1 MMTPRVSQADIFGL
15 RKTIDGLMMD
25 IDLVEEG
32 MEMTKNDMWACI
44 MSGVMLALAFAAPF
58 VILAVG
64 LV

>member
-25 IDLVEEG
+25 LDIVEEG
-32 MEMTKNDMWACI
+32 MEMTKNDMWVCI
-44 MSGVMLALAFAAPF
+44 MAGVMLALAFAVPF

-64 LV
+64 VV

>member
-25 IDLVEEG
+25 LDLVEEG
-32 MEMTKNDMWACI
+32 MEMTNQDMWVCI
-44 MSGVMLALAFAAPF
+44 MAGVMLALAFAAPF

>member
-15 RKTIDGLMMD
+15 RKTIDGLMMGL
-25 IDLVEEG
+25 DLVEKEG
-32 MEMTKNDMWACI
+32 EMTNQDMWACI
-44 MSGVMLALAFAAPF
+44 MAGVMMALAFAAPF

>member
-1 MMTPRVSQADIFGL
+1 MIERVTQADIFGL

-25 IDLVEEG
+25 LDLVEEG
-32 MEMTKNDMWACI
+32 MKMTKKDMWACI
-44 MSGVMLALAFAAPF
+44 MAGVMLALAFAVPF

>member
-15 RKTIDGLMMD
+15 RKTIDDLMMD
-25 IDLVEEG
+25 LDLVEEG
-32 MEMTKNDMWACI
+32 VEMTNQDMWACI
-44 MSGVMLALAFAAPF
+44 MAGVMLALAFAAPF

>member
-1 MMTPRVSQADIFGL
+1 MTTERVSQADIFGL

-25 IDLVEEG
+25 LDLVEKES
-32 MEMTKNDMWACI
+32 EMTNQDMWACI
-44 MSGVMLALAFAAPF
+44 MAGVMLALAFAVPF